1 MRAVFPEEIPG
12 RILNK
17 EMTSSI
23 LKIIKT
29 IQGIKPKEVCTSC
42 LNETVQKIKK
52 NCIFLKY
59 SEPRNNTELK
69 MLALYCNNSGLN
81 PWHIYGP
88 HTSITRPIL

>member
-52 NCIFLKY
+52 IVFF
-59 SEPRNNTELK
+59 
-69 MLALYCNNSGLN
+69 
-81 PWHIYGP
+81 
-88 HTSITRPIL
+88 